1 MIFYLAGSEVV
12 LSALFLAMATY
23 CCLNRGK
30 KKEGS
35 PEKSP
40 PAGGGSDTE
49 EAESDVQEAEEHS
62 SDNHQP
68 AHSTDN
74 AVVTASEEANHV
86 AEEQGREGG
95 ECPAGDGEVLAR
107 DGCDADQTVE
117 RDSF

>member
-1 MIFYLAGSEVV
+1 MV

-30 KKEGS
+30 KTPP
-35 PEKSP
+35 PEKNPS
-40 PAGGGSDTE
+40 AGGGSDTE

-68 AHSTDN
+68 AHGTDKATVAAN
-74 AVVTASEEANHV
+74 EEANHV
-86 AEEQGREGG
+86 EDEQSGEGG
-95 ECPAGDGEVLAR
+95 RCPEADGEVSSRA
-107 DGCDADQTVE
+107 GCNADQTVE